1 MKSNINNLQKQHESY
16 TVSEPYDYQYVY
28 RPNRFLSY
36 DSSSRWFDIYDSW
49 VIKGYREYFDQLTS
63 DIGSGIKYG
72 GGWFHSSVGS
82 KFNINLAKK
91 ANIGFVITPKNQN
104 CIKLSSQLFAS
115 NILLAFSAF
124 FKIYKICKIL
134 SRF

>member
-1 MKSNINNLQKQHESY
+1 MTDSSYKIAGVCFPTPANRY
-16 TVSEPYDYQYVY
+16 TVSDPYDYQYVY

-72 GGWFHSSVGS
+72 GGWFHSSVG
-82 KFNINLAKK
+82 
-91 ANIGFVITPKNQN
+91 
-104 CIKLSSQLFAS
+104 
-115 NILLAFSAF
+115 
-124 FKIYKICKIL
+124 
-134 SRF
+134 